1 MYCPKCRKNVKEGAD
16 YCPECGGRLIRE
28 EDFKTEGKGN
38 SKLKKIFIIIG
49 IILLV
54 VAIGAICIWMFVLKD
69 NQQVKN
75 KLTERISQRDKSQVI
90 SNTADDS
97 KESEP
102 DGTEKSESKN
112 VIKKKITIE
121 HISDARTYKDGLAF
135 ILFDTGEKQYKG
147 FIDEEGTLKF
157 YVPMDQN
164 SSDEVIYAYE
174 VDFDNGYTWFEYSN
188 TFYVIDQNGRIKS
201 KYDSEQVVSYGAGY
215 TWTVSE
221 EDEAWNDAGIHKYV
235 LHAPSGE
242 EVTSYSIENEYM
254 DQDRFSIAYI
264 GEGVFAYETM
274 DTDQEMEE
282 PEKVCM
288 IYDVTV
294 GKTEKAEIGFEAIRD
309 AGISDGLIVN
319 ADTEDGNWPNV
330 DNPIILTLIKDGEIK
345 EAQISGGDIDGA
357 ESYPLLLGWSEKYV
371 LFTVEIDEKS
381 QLWIYDLEKASIKKY
396 TGAYMEY
403 VTDYRGAEGNIYK
416 NVIVAKING
425 ADGKDYICM
434 INADTMEDIGEP
446 ILTKNFKEFYLE
458 QGVLEIDTEDGTA
471 IYSLQNEK
479 QTSFEDYFEIMDI
492 GDDVLTVKNKE
503 SEGKFVAWKHWDGT
517 TLFDEIETS
526 TSKELT
532 KAKVMK

>member
-1 MYCPKCRKNVKEGAD
+1 MYCPKCKKNVKEGAD
-16 YCPECGGRLIRE
+16 YCPECGERLIRE
-28 EDFKTEGKGN
+28 EDFETEEKDN
-38 SKLKKIFIIIG
+38 SKRKKIFIITG

-54 VAIGAICIWMFVLKD
+54 VVIGAICLWLFVLKD
-69 NQQVKN
+69 NQKVKN
-75 KLTERISQRDKSQVI
+75 KVTERMTQQDESQQT
-90 SNTADDS
+90 SNTVSDS
-97 KESEP
+97 KESENEE
-102 DGTEKSESKN
+102 TEKSESKN
-112 VIKKKITIE
+112 VIKKKITVE

-147 FIDEEGTLKF
+147 FVDEEGNLQF
-157 YVPMDQN
+157 YVPIDQN
-164 SSDEVIYAYE
+164 ASDEAIYAYD
-174 VDFDNGYTWFEYSN
+174 VDFDNGYNWFEYSDL
-188 TFYVIDQNGRIKS
+188 FYVIDQNGLIKS

-235 LHAPSGE
+235 LHDPSGE

-254 DQDRFSIAYI
+254 DQERFSLAYI

-288 IYDVTV
+288 IYDVTA
-294 GKTEKAEIGFEAIRD
+294 GKTEKAEIGFEAVRE

-319 ADTEDGNWPNV
+319 ADTEDGNWPNA

-357 ESYPLLLGWSEKYV
+357 ESDPLLLGWSEKYV
-371 LFTVEIDEKS
+371 LFTVEIDGKS

-396 TGAYMEY
+396 TGAYKDY

-416 NVIVAKING
+416 NVIAAKING

-434 INADTMEDIGEP
+434 INADTMEDIGDP
-446 ILTKNFKEFYLE
+446 ILTEDFKEFYLE
-458 QGVLEIDTEDGTA
+458 EGALEITTEERTD
-471 IYSLQNEK
+471 IYNLKNEK
-479 QTSFEDYFEIMDI
+479 QISFENNMEIMDI
-492 GDDVLTVKNKE
+492 GENMLTVMNKE
-503 SEGKFVAWKHWDGT
+503 SDGTIVAWKQWDGT
-517 TLFDEIETS
+517 TVFNEIDTS
-526 TSKELT
+526 SSKELT
-532 KAKVMK
+532 KAKVVK